1 MRISWKLFIS
11 ALLCIVGV
19 ELNFFEN
26 IFLIQFPE
34 LVSGILFVGL
44 LVLIFVGILSNDNLF
59 KDLGIMS
66 MLMIGI
72 YYFGEKIPFKALLSP
87 VDPIILKIVSLAMI
101 LTGVVIVVLVIVKAR
116 QEYLK
121 NESQGSGATEEENAD
136 DVDEEESHQ

>member
-1 MRISWKLFIS
+1 MRTTWKLYIS
-11 ALLCIVGV
+11 ALLCIAGV
-19 ELNFFEN
+19 ELNFWNN

-72 YYFGEKIPFKALLSP
+72 YYFGEKIPFKELLSP

-121 NESQGSGATEEENAD
+121 NESQGSGATDEENAD

>member
-1 MRISWKLFIS
+1 MRISWKLFIA
-11 ALLCIVGV
+11 ALLCVVGV

-116 QEYLK
+116 QDYLT
-121 NESQGSGATEEENAD
+121 NDQGSGATDENAD
-136 DVDEEESHQ
+136 TVDGESDQ

>member
-1 MRISWKLFIS
+1 MRISWKLFI
-11 ALLCIVGV
+11 ATLLCVVGI

-44 LVLIFVGILSNDNLF
+44 LVLIFVGILANDDLF

-72 YYFGEKIPFKALLSP
+72 YYFGEKIPFKELLSP

-116 QEYLK
+116 QDYLK
-121 NESQGSGATEEENAD
+121 NESQGSGATEDNDAD
-136 DVDEEESHQ
+136 DVDEESHQ

>member
-1 MRISWKLFIS
+1 MRISWKLFI
-11 ALLCIVGV
+11 ATLLCVVGI

-72 YYFGEKIPFKALLSP
+72 YYFGEKIPFKELLSP

-116 QEYLK
+116 QDYLK
-121 NESQGSGATEEENAD
+121 NEPQGSGATEDNDAD
-136 DVDEEESHQ
+136 DVDEESHQ

>member
-19 ELNFFEN
+19 ELNFWNN
-26 IFLIQFPE
+26 IFLIQLPE
-34 LVSGILFVGL
+34 LISSILFVGL
-44 LVLIFVGILSNDNLF
+44 LVLIFVGILSNDDLF

-72 YYFGEKIPFKALLSP
+72 YYFGEKIPFKELLNP

-116 QEYLK
+116 QDYLT
-121 NESQGSGATEEENAD
+121 NDQGSGATDENAD
-136 DVDEEESHQ
+136 TVDGESDQ

>member
-11 ALLCIVGV
+11 ALLCVVGI
-19 ELNFFEN
+19 ELNFFDN

-72 YYFGEKIPFKALLSP
+72 YYFGEKIPFKELLSP

-116 QEYLK
+116 QDYLK
-121 NESQGSGATEEENAD
+121 NDQGSGATEDDDTD
-136 DVDEEESHQ
+136 DVDEESHQ

>member
-19 ELNFFEN
+19 ELNFWNN
-26 IFLIQFPE
+26 IFLIQLPE
-34 LVSGILFVGL
+34 LISSILFVGL
-44 LVLIFVGILSNDNLF
+44 LVLIFVGILSNDDLF

-72 YYFGEKIPFKALLSP
+72 YYFGEKIPFKELLSP

-116 QEYLK
+116 QDYLT
-121 NESQGSGATEEENAD
+121 NDQGSGATDENAD
-136 DVDEEESHQ
+136 TVDGESDQ

>member
-1 MRISWKLFIS
+1 MRTTWKLFIS
-11 ALLCIVGV
+11 ALLCIAGI

-72 YYFGEKIPFKALLSP
+72 YYFGEKIPFKELLSP

-101 LTGVVIVVLVIVKAR
+101 LIGVVIVVLVIVKAR
-116 QEYLK
+116 QDYLK
-121 NESQGSGATEEENAD
+121 NDQGSGATEEDDTD
-136 DVDEEESHQ
+136 DVDEESHQ

>member
-1 MRISWKLFIS
+1 MRISWKLFIA
-11 ALLCIVGV
+11 ALLCVVGV

-116 QEYLK
+116 QDYLK
-121 NESQGSGATEEENAD
+121 NESQGSGATDEENAD

>member
-11 ALLCIVGV
+11 ALLCVVGV
-19 ELNFFEN
+19 ELNFFGN

-66 MLMIGI
+66 MIMIAI
-72 YYFGEKIPFKALLSP
+72 YYFGEKIPFKELLSP

-116 QEYLK
+116 QDYLK
-121 NESQGSGATEEENAD
+121 NEPQGSGATEDNDAD
-136 DVDEEESHQ
+136 DVDEESHQ